1 MAPSLVQAQLSCT
14 PDEKD
19 AFLLLL
25 LRTRLANGRTILFA
39 NAITALQRLKALL
52 TLLEVPALVLQG
64 GMQQRARLK
73 ALERFREGGEHASVL
88 LATDVA
94 ARGLD
99 IEGVEYVVHY
109 QLPRSAEVYVHRSG
123 RTARAAASGLSI
135 ALIEP
140 ADHKTYALSTA
151 HTHSMRVLTTAPSP
165 LPRSPQVP
173 AAVPRAGHAGRS
185 ARAPDRGEDVA
196 AGARGSLDRAP
207 TRPGMLIATDDL
219 PCMQV
224 LTTARQLDQAAHQEA
239 RRASTKNFRQKL
251 QREMDL
257 PSDSDDDEGGDD
269 DEVERRRKLAVSQE
283 KQRLSAQ
290 LKRILSRL
298 ERPHP
303 GVPMHEVARA
313 MTSSAGR

>member
-39 NAITALQRLKALL
+39 NAITALQRLKTLL

-151 HTHSMRVLTTAPSP
+151 HTHSMRVQVSHHGATNGTPTACECSP
-165 LPRSPQVP
+165 RRRPLSLGPHRYRRLCHELGMPEGLPELPIEAKMLPRVREALS
-173 AAVPRAGHAGRS
+173 
-185 ARAPDRGEDVA
+185 
-196 AGARGSLDRAP
+196 
-207 TRPGMLIATDDL
+207 I
-219 PCMQV
+219 
-224 LTTARQLDQAAHQEA
+224 ARQLDQ
-239 RRASTKNFRQKL
+239 
-251 QREMDL
+251 
-257 PSDSDDDEGGDD
+257 
-269 DEVERRRKLAVSQE
+269 VC
-283 KQRLSAQ
+283 
-290 LKRILSRL
+290 
-298 ERPHP
+298 
-303 GVPMHEVARA
+303 
-313 MTSSAGR
+313 

>member
-1 MAPSLVQAQLSCT
+1 VQAQLSCT

-25 LRTRLANGRTILFA
+25 LRTRLAHGRTILFA
-39 NAITALQRLKALL
+39 NAITALQRLKSLL
-52 TLLEVPALVLQG
+52 ALLEVPALVLLG

-140 ADHKTYALSTA
+140 ADHKTYAL
-151 HTHSMRVLTTAPSP
+151 
-165 LPRSPQVP
+165 
-173 AAVPRAGHAGRS
+173 
-185 ARAPDRGEDVA
+185 
-196 AGARGSLDRAP
+196 
-207 TRPGMLIATDDL
+207 IAYDCL
-219 PCMQV
+219 
-224 LTTARQLDQAAHQEA
+224 
-239 RRASTKNFRQKL
+239 
-251 QREMDL
+251 
-257 PSDSDDDEGGDD
+257 
-269 DEVERRRKLAVSQE
+269 
-283 KQRLSAQ
+283 
-290 LKRILSRL
+290 
-298 ERPHP
+298 
-303 GVPMHEVARA
+303 
-313 MTSSAGR
+313 

>member
-1 MAPSLVQAQLSCT
+1 
-14 PDEKD
+14 
-19 AFLLLL
+19 
-25 LRTRLANGRTILFA
+25 
-39 NAITALQRLKALL
+39 
-52 TLLEVPALVLQG
+52 
-64 GMQQRARLK
+64 
-73 ALERFREGGEHASVL
+73 
-88 LATDVA
+88 
-94 ARGLD
+94 
-99 IEGVEYVVHY
+99 
-109 QLPRSAEVYVHRSG
+109 
-123 RTARAAASGLSI
+123 
-135 ALIEP
+135 
-140 ADHKTYALSTA
+140 
-151 HTHSMRVLTTAPSP
+151 
-165 LPRSPQVP
+165 
-173 AAVPRAGHAGRS
+173 
-185 ARAPDRGEDVA
+185 
-196 AGARGSLDRAP
+196 
-207 TRPGMLIATDDL
+207 MLIATDDL

-224 LTTARQLDQAAHQEA
+224 LTTALQLDQAAHQEA

>member
-151 HTHSMRVLTTAPSP
+151 HTHSMRVLTTARPTAHPQHASAHHVCRP
-165 LPRSPQVP
+165 LSLVPHRYRRLCHELGMPEGLPELPIEAKMLPRVREALS
-173 AAVPRAGHAGRS
+173 
-185 ARAPDRGEDVA
+185 
-196 AGARGSLDRAP
+196 
-207 TRPGMLIATDDL
+207 I
-219 PCMQV
+219 
-224 LTTARQLDQAAHQEA
+224 ARQLDQ
-239 RRASTKNFRQKL
+239 
-251 QREMDL
+251 
-257 PSDSDDDEGGDD
+257 
-269 DEVERRRKLAVSQE
+269 VC
-283 KQRLSAQ
+283 
-290 LKRILSRL
+290 
-298 ERPHP
+298 
-303 GVPMHEVARA
+303 
-313 MTSSAGR
+313 

>member
-109 QLPRSAEVYVHRSG
+109 QLPRSAEVYVHRAG

-151 HTHSMRVLTTAPSP
+151 HTHSMRVLTTARPTAHPTACECSP
-165 LPRSPQVP
+165 RRRPLSLVPHRYRRLCHELGMPEGLPELPIEAKMLPRVREALS
-173 AAVPRAGHAGRS
+173 
-185 ARAPDRGEDVA
+185 
-196 AGARGSLDRAP
+196 
-207 TRPGMLIATDDL
+207 I
-219 PCMQV
+219 
-224 LTTARQLDQAAHQEA
+224 ARQLDQ
-239 RRASTKNFRQKL
+239 
-251 QREMDL
+251 
-257 PSDSDDDEGGDD
+257 
-269 DEVERRRKLAVSQE
+269 VC
-283 KQRLSAQ
+283 
-290 LKRILSRL
+290 
-298 ERPHP
+298 
-303 GVPMHEVARA
+303 
-313 MTSSAGR
+313 

>member
-151 HTHSMRVLTTAPSP
+151 HTHSMRVLTTARPTHSMRVLTTAPSP
-165 LPRSPQVP
+165 LTRSPQVP

-196 AGARGSLDRAP
+196 ARVREALS
-207 TRPGMLIATDDL
+207 I
-219 PCMQV
+219 
-224 LTTARQLDQAAHQEA
+224 ARQLDQ
-239 RRASTKNFRQKL
+239 
-251 QREMDL
+251 
-257 PSDSDDDEGGDD
+257 
-269 DEVERRRKLAVSQE
+269 VC
-283 KQRLSAQ
+283 
-290 LKRILSRL
+290 
-298 ERPHP
+298 
-303 GVPMHEVARA
+303 
-313 MTSSAGR
+313 

>member
-1 MAPSLVQAQLSCT
+1 VQAQLSCT

-25 LRTRLANGRTILFA
+25 LRTRLAHGRTILFA
-39 NAITALQRLKALL
+39 NAITALQRLKSLL
-52 TLLEVPALVLQG
+52 ALLEVPALVLQG

-135 ALIEP
+135 ALVEP
-140 ADHKTYALSTA
+140 ADHKTYRRLCHELGMPEGLPELPIETKMLPRVREALS
-151 HTHSMRVLTTAPSP
+151 
-165 LPRSPQVP
+165 
-173 AAVPRAGHAGRS
+173 
-185 ARAPDRGEDVA
+185 
-196 AGARGSLDRAP
+196 
-207 TRPGMLIATDDL
+207 I
-219 PCMQV
+219 
-224 LTTARQLDQAAHQEA
+224 ARQLDQAAHQEA

-251 QREMDL
+251 QKEMDL

-269 DEVERRRKLAVSQE
+269 DEVERRRKLAVRQE
-283 KQRLSAQ
+283 KLRLSAQ
-290 LKRILSRL
+290 LKRVLSRL
-298 ERPHP
+298 ERPQP

-313 MTSSAGR
+313 MPSSAGR

>member
-39 NAITALQRLKALL
+39 NAITALQRLKTLL

-151 HTHSMRVLTTAPSP
+151 HTHSMRVLTTARPTAHPQHASAHHGAVPSP
-165 LPRSPQVP
+165 SFPTGTGGCATSWACRKVCPSSRS
-173 AAVPRAGHAGRS
+173 
-185 ARAPDRGEDVA
+185 
-196 AGARGSLDRAP
+196 
-207 TRPGMLIATDDL
+207 
-219 PCMQV
+219 
-224 LTTARQLDQAAHQEA
+224 
-239 RRASTKNFRQKL
+239 
-251 QREMDL
+251 
-257 PSDSDDDEGGDD
+257 
-269 DEVERRRKLAVSQE
+269 RRRCCRGCA
-283 KQRLSAQ
+283 RLS
-290 LKRILSRL
+290 RSRANST
-298 ERPHP
+298 RYVDCH
-303 GVPMHEVARA
+303 
-313 MTSSAGR
+313 

>member
-151 HTHSMRVLTTAPSP
+151 HTHSMRMQVSHNGATNGTPTACECSP
-165 LPRSPQVP
+165 RRDQPTACECSPRRRPLSLVPHRYRRLCHELGMPEGLPELPIEAKMLPRVREALS
-173 AAVPRAGHAGRS
+173 
-185 ARAPDRGEDVA
+185 
-196 AGARGSLDRAP
+196 
-207 TRPGMLIATDDL
+207 I
-219 PCMQV
+219 
-224 LTTARQLDQAAHQEA
+224 ARQLDQ
-239 RRASTKNFRQKL
+239 
-251 QREMDL
+251 
-257 PSDSDDDEGGDD
+257 
-269 DEVERRRKLAVSQE
+269 VC
-283 KQRLSAQ
+283 
-290 LKRILSRL
+290 
-298 ERPHP
+298 
-303 GVPMHEVARA
+303 
-313 MTSSAGR
+313 

>member
-151 HTHSMRVLTTAPSP
+151 HTHSMRVLTTARPTAH
-165 LPRSPQVP
+165 PQH
-173 AAVPRAGHAGRS
+173 ASAHHGAVPSHSFPTGTGGCATSWACRKVCPSSRS
-185 ARAPDRGEDVA
+185 
-196 AGARGSLDRAP
+196 
-207 TRPGMLIATDDL
+207 
-219 PCMQV
+219 
-224 LTTARQLDQAAHQEA
+224 
-239 RRASTKNFRQKL
+239 
-251 QREMDL
+251 
-257 PSDSDDDEGGDD
+257 
-269 DEVERRRKLAVSQE
+269 RRRCCRGCA
-283 KQRLSAQ
+283 RH
-290 LKRILSRL
+290 SRS
-298 ERPHP
+298 
-303 GVPMHEVARA
+303 RA
-313 MTSSAGR
+313 NSTRYVDCH